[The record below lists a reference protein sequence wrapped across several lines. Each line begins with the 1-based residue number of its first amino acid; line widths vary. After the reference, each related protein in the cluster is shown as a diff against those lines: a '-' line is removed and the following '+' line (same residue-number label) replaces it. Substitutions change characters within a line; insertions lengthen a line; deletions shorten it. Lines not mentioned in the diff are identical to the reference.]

1 MHRRILFSALLAFV
15 CLTLA
20 SCFKD
25 EAPNT
30 ECDVLEAWVGDEY
43 AGYFSQKSDMR
54 IADVP
59 SGEQQLVFTVRLLS
73 ELPQVSV
80 HFNLT
85 PGATITPANGSVQD
99 FSKGPVTYTVT
110 SEDGQWHRT
119 YQVEF
124 REMAHPSNEY
134 DFEHFELN
142 DKQKYYVWYE
152 MTNGSR
158 NDIWATGNEG
168 YNIARPNAAAAE
180 YPSTYDS
187 NGYDGNCVKL
197 TTCNTGSWGKTFKK
211 PIAAG
216 NLFFGKFNSKYALT
230 NTLMCTEMGIPF
242 TKKPLKVTGYYK
254 YKPGDMFTD
263 KDFHEVA
270 GRVDEAD
277 IYSVLYLNHDGDGNS
292 VVLHGDDV
300 LSSPLIVR
308 KAQVA
313 SLPPTDEW
321 TPFEMVYEGDAPIDE
336 TLLMNRGYSLALVFS
351 SSKTGNTFEG
361 AVGSTLYIDKVKLV
375 FDD

>member
-1 MHRRILFSALLAFV
+1 MHRRLLFSALLAFV

-54 IADVP
+54 ITDVP

-134 DFEHFELN
+134 DFELFELN

-168 YNIARPNAAAAE
+168 YNIARSNAAAAE
-180 YPSTYDS
+180 YPSTY
-187 NGYDGNCVKL
+187 
-197 TTCNTGSWGKTFKK
+197 
-211 PIAAG
+211 
-216 NLFFGKFNSKYALT
+216 
-230 NTLMCTEMGIPF
+230 E
-242 TKKPLKVTGYYK
+242 
-254 YKPGDMFTD
+254 
-263 KDFHEVA
+263 
-270 GRVDEAD
+270 
-277 IYSVLYLNHDGDGNS
+277 
-292 VVLHGDDV
+292 
-300 LSSPLIVR
+300 
-308 KAQVA
+308 
-313 SLPPTDEW
+313 
-321 TPFEMVYEGDAPIDE
+321 
-336 TLLMNRGYSLALVFS
+336 
-351 SSKTGNTFEG
+351 
-361 AVGSTLYIDKVKLV
+361 
-375 FDD
+375 

>member
-1 MHRRILFSALLAFV
+1 MVLAIIS
-15 CLTLA
+15 T

-25 EAPNT
+25 EPLNA
-30 ECDVLEAWVGDEY
+30 ECDIEQAWVHVNDLEASFYNANDTLINVISNEDKIV
-43 AGYFSQKSDMR
+43 FSMR
-54 IADVP
+54 DDADVTA
-59 SGEQQLVFTVRLLS
+59 FA
-73 ELPQVSV
+73 PQ
-80 HFNLT
+80 FKIT
-85 PGATITPANGSVQD
+85 PGATITPASGSAHD
-99 FSKGPVTYTVT
+99 FSDGPVTYTVT
-110 SEDGQWHRT
+110 SEDGKWSRK
-119 YQVEF
+119 YQVSCN
-124 REMAHPSNEY
+124 RMARYTTSVIDF
-134 DFEHFELN
+134 DFEHFEL
-142 DKQKYYVWYE
+142 DKDYHKFYVWHNVLPDG
-152 MTNGSR
+152 TLG
-158 NDIWATGNEG
+158 DDWATGNYG
-168 YNIARPNAAAAE
+168 FYIANSNSPAND
-180 YPSTYDS
+180 YPTFVLE
-187 NGYDGNCVKL
+187 NGYEGHGVQFVTRD
-197 TTCNTGSWGKTFKK
+197 TGPWGQSFGK

-254 YKPGDMFTD
+254 YKPGDVFTD

-277 IYSVLYLNHDGDGNS
+277 VYSVLYLNHDGDGNS

-375 FDD
+375 FDE

>member
-1 MHRRILFSALLAFV
+1 
-15 CLTLA
+15 
-20 SCFKD
+20 
-25 EAPNT
+25 
-30 ECDVLEAWVGDEY
+30 
-43 AGYFSQKSDMR
+43 
-54 IADVP
+54 
-59 SGEQQLVFTVRLLS
+59 
-73 ELPQVSV
+73 
-80 HFNLT
+80 
-85 PGATITPANGSVQD
+85 
-99 FSKGPVTYTVT
+99 
-110 SEDGQWHRT
+110 
-119 YQVEF
+119 
-124 REMAHPSNEY
+124 
-134 DFEHFELN
+134 
-142 DKQKYYVWYE
+142 
-152 MTNGSR
+152 
-158 NDIWATGNEG
+158 
-168 YNIARPNAAAAE
+168 
-180 YPSTYDS
+180 
-187 NGYDGNCVKL
+187 
-197 TTCNTGSWGKTFKK
+197 
-211 PIAAG
+211 
-216 NLFFGKFNSKYALT
+216 
-230 NTLMCTEMGIPF
+230 MGIPF

-254 YKPGDMFTD
+254 YKPGDVFTD

-375 FDD
+375 FDE

>member
-43 AGYFSQKSDMR
+43 AGYFSQKSDMH

-142 DKQKYYVWYE
+142 DKQKYYVW
-152 MTNGSR
+152 
-158 NDIWATGNEG
+158 
-168 YNIARPNAAAAE
+168 
-180 YPSTYDS
+180 
-187 NGYDGNCVKL
+187 
-197 TTCNTGSWGKTFKK
+197 
-211 PIAAG
+211 
-216 NLFFGKFNSKYALT
+216 
-230 NTLMCTEMGIPF
+230 
-242 TKKPLKVTGYYK
+242 
-254 YKPGDMFTD
+254 
-263 KDFHEVA
+263 
-270 GRVDEAD
+270 
-277 IYSVLYLNHDGDGNS
+277 
-292 VVLHGDDV
+292 
-300 LSSPLIVR
+300 
-308 KAQVA
+308 
-313 SLPPTDEW
+313 
-321 TPFEMVYEGDAPIDE
+321 
-336 TLLMNRGYSLALVFS
+336 
-351 SSKTGNTFEG
+351 
-361 AVGSTLYIDKVKLV
+361 
-375 FDD
+375 

>member
-43 AGYFSQKSDMR
+43 AGYFSQKSDMH

-152 MTNGSR
+152 MTQR
-158 NDIWATGNEG
+158 ATRDI
-168 YNIARPNAAAAE
+168 
-180 YPSTYDS
+180 
-187 NGYDGNCVKL
+187 
-197 TTCNTGSWGKTFKK
+197 
-211 PIAAG
+211 
-216 NLFFGKFNSKYALT
+216 
-230 NTLMCTEMGIPF
+230 
-242 TKKPLKVTGYYK
+242 
-254 YKPGDMFTD
+254 
-263 KDFHEVA
+263 
-270 GRVDEAD
+270 
-277 IYSVLYLNHDGDGNS
+277 
-292 VVLHGDDV
+292 
-300 LSSPLIVR
+300 
-308 KAQVA
+308 
-313 SLPPTDEW
+313 
-321 TPFEMVYEGDAPIDE
+321 
-336 TLLMNRGYSLALVFS
+336 TLLVRMLLPLNIPARMIRTAM
-351 SSKTGNTFEG
+351 TAT
-361 AVGSTLYIDKVKLV
+361 A
-375 FDD
+375 